1 MLFFLLYLHKQL
13 NLEIMR
19 KYYWTTKTGQK
30 IDVDLMGENH
40 LRNTLKMI
48 IRNIE
53 KAEAKEREIRK
64 TRFELNGDI
73 AQDHFDQMTLA
84 EYEDVMRYGF

>member
-1 MLFFLLYLHKQL
+1 MK
-13 NLEIMR
+13 

-48 IRNIE
+48 LRNIE
-53 KAEAKEREIRK
+53 NAEAKEREIRK
-64 TRFELNGDI
+64 TRFELTGEI
-73 AQDHFDQMTLA
+73 AADHIDQMSLA

>member
-1 MLFFLLYLHKQL
+1 MK
-13 NLEIMR
+13 

-48 IRNIE
+48 LRNIE
-53 KAEAKEREIRK
+53 NAEAKEREIRK
-64 TRFELNGDI
+64 TRFKLNGDI
-73 AQDHFDQMTLA
+73 AQSHFAQM
-84 EYEDVMRYGF
+84 EDEQYYNDVSYYEF

>member
-1 MLFFLLYLHKQL
+1 MK
-13 NLEIMR
+13 
-19 KYYWTTKTGQK
+19 KYYWTMKNGQK
-30 IDVDLMGENH
+30 IDIDLMDENH

-48 IRNIE
+48 LRNIE
-53 KAEAKEREIRK
+53 NAEAKEREIRK

-73 AQDHFDQMTLA
+73 AQDHFDQMSLV

>member
-1 MLFFLLYLHKQL
+1 
-13 NLEIMR
+13 MR
-19 KYYWTTKTGQK
+19 KYYWTTKSGQN
-30 IDVDLMGENH
+30 IDVDLMDENH

-53 KAEAKEREIRK
+53 KAEAKERESKK
-64 TRFELNGDI
+64 TRFELRGDI
-73 AQDHFDQMTLA
+73 AQDHFDQMSLA

>member
-1 MLFFLLYLHKQL
+1 
-13 NLEIMR
+13 MR
-19 KYYWTTKTGQK
+19 KYYWTTKSGQK

-53 KAEAKEREIRK
+53 KAEAKERESKKI
-64 TRFELNGDI
+64 RFELRGDI
-73 AQDHFDQMTLA
+73 AQDHFDQMSLA

>member
-1 MLFFLLYLHKQL
+1 
-13 NLEIMR
+13 MR
-19 KYYWTTKTGQK
+19 KYYWTTKSGQK

-53 KAEAKEREIRK
+53 KAEAKERESKK
-64 TRFELNGDI
+64 TRFELRGEI
-73 AQDHFDQMTLA
+73 AQDHFDQMSLA

>member
-1 MLFFLLYLHKQL
+1 
-13 NLEIMR
+13 MR

-30 IDVDLMGENH
+30 IDVDLMDENH

-48 IRNIE
+48 LRNIE
-53 KAEAKEREIRK
+53 NAEAKEREIRK

-73 AQDHFDQMTLA
+73 AQDHYDQMMLV
-84 EYEDVMRYGF
+84 EYQEIMYYQF